1 MSAIGLDRRRSCLAR
16 DAMTEPSS
24 FPRTGGDP
32 EPVRHIPFLRV
43 PPLRIYSLVSRRIAR
58 LFSPLLVASCLAAG
72 GTGDAQAQML
82 PLVRDAEIEFHL
94 RAWSEP
100 VFDAASLE
108 PDSVEIY
115 LVNSPAINAFVMGG
129 QNIFLNTGLI
139 VRAGSADALVGVI
152 AHETG
157 HIAAGHLVR
166 SREAAEKAAIVGLA
180 TTLIAIGASALGGG
194 DDAVSI
200 GAAGIS
206 LGNNVATKMFLQ
218 HSRTAEHAADAAAL
232 QYLATVGRPARPMV
246 QLLSAL
252 LAKEQTLEN
261 LDRYARTHPLT
272 QERIQQI
279 LDWTRAEAS
288 RSEQGSSSEEVTY
301 DRLVA
306 KIVAFTDQPDKVLQR
321 YRATNGLAARYARAI
336 AHYRRFDLIEALF
349 WIDGLLADHPDDH
362 YFHELRGQILL
373 ENGRVEEAASSYRK
387 AADLAPDSPLILV
400 GFAQAELETEAGTD
414 LDEITAVLEHVLD
427 LEPANARAWRLL
439 AVAHGR
445 SDRDAFALLASAEL
459 ALLRGRTL
467 EAQRFAE
474 RALRDLPKG
483 SPASQR
489 AEDIGL
495 LLQGAGSPSGR

>member
-1 MSAIGLDRRRSCLAR
+1 MSHPRK
-16 DAMTEPSS
+16 SS
-24 FPRTGGDP
+24 
-32 EPVRHIPFLRV
+32 
-43 PPLRIYSLVSRRIAR
+43 SVSHCIAR
-58 LFSPLLVASCLAAG
+58 QFSPLLVASCLAAG
-72 GTGDAQAQML
+72 VIGDAQAQMP
-82 PLVRDAEIEFHL
+82 PLVRDAEIELHL

-100 VFDAASLE
+100 VFRAASLE

-157 HIAAGHLVR
+157 HIAAGHLIR
-166 SREAAEKAAIVGLA
+166 TREAVEKAAIAGLA
-180 TTLIAIGASALGGG
+180 TTLITIGASALGGG
-194 DDAVSI
+194 DDAVSL

-206 LGNNVATKMFLQ
+206 LGNNVASKMFLQ

-261 LDRYARTHPLT
+261 LDPYARTHPLT

-279 LDWTRAEAS
+279 LDWTRAEAA
-288 RSEQGSSSEEVTY
+288 RPEQGSSAERGTY

-306 KIVAFTDQPDKVLQR
+306 KIVAFTDQPEQVLQR
-321 YRATNGLAARYARAI
+321 YRATNDLAARYARAI
-336 AHYRRFDLIEALF
+336 AHYRRSHLTEALF
-349 WIDGLLADHPDDH
+349 WIDGLVADHPDDP
-362 YFHELRGQILL
+362 YFHELRGQMLL
-373 ENGRVEEAASSYRK
+373 ENGQVTEAAGSYRK

-400 GFAQAELETEAGTD
+400 GLAQAELETEAGTD
-414 LDEITAVLEHVLD
+414 LVEITAVLQHMLE
-427 LEPANARAWRLL
+427 LEPTNARAWRLL

-445 SDRDAFALLASAEL
+445 SGNDALALLASAEL
-459 ALLRGRTL
+459 ALLRGRASD
-467 EAQRFAE
+467 AQRFAE
-474 RALRDLPKG
+474 RALRDLPVG

-495 LLQGAGSPSGR
+495 LLRGAGSPSGR